1 MNTPDEHNTQVN
13 AERVVASLSRQIGEQ
28 AQRIAMLEAI
38 IEERASRQ
46 VDSND

>member
-1 MNTPDEHNTQVN
+1 VTDSQEKNNQVD

-38 IEERASRQ
+38 LEERASRE
-46 VDSND
+46 D

>member
-1 MNTPDEHNTQVN
+1 VNTPEEHNMQVN

-38 IEERASRQ
+38 IEERASKES
-46 VDSND
+46 DNND